1 VAGRPST
8 CGVHRLVADVAIL
21 AEGRVL
27 LVRYQDTRS
36 YDGQSGWFLPD
47 DFLAHLEH
55 PSEAARRIA
64 REQAGLDLGAADIG
78 LVESFGNGRWHLVF
92 HHVARLGA
100 MPVTSAGSNVKDL
113 AWFDLGDLPADDQL
127 AHHGWAREVL
137 GGMGLLAPA

>member
-1 VAGRPST
+1 
-8 CGVHRLVADVAIL
+8 VADVAIL

-27 LVRYQDTRS
+27 LVRYQDTMP

-47 DFLAHLEH
+47 DLIAHLEH

-64 REQAGLDLGAADIG
+64 REQAGLDLDATDLG

-92 HHVARLGA
+92 HHVARLEA
-100 MPVTSAGSNVKDL
+100 VPVASAGSNVKDL
-113 AWFDLGDLPADDQL
+113 AWFDLEELPSDDHL

-137 GGMGLLAPA
+137 VGLGLLASV